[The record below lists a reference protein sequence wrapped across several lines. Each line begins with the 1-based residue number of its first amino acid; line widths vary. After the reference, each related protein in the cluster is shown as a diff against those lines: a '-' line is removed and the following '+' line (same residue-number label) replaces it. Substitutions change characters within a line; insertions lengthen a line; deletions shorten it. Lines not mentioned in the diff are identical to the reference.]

1 MKFWQEWISK
11 NGLPGIF
18 VQINIHESSTKLPI
32 KYITQLST
40 HSGSKLKLSASRYA
54 VKKSF

>member
-40 HSGSKLKLSASRYA
+40 HYGSKLKLSASRYA